1 MSDMLTTILF
11 SVSKKKSRSFAKYAK
26 KKSQEKG
33 SVLEKTEIRSFAVQS
48 PSQATIYK
56 LFTTPL
62 VPVRMSG
69 QAVIGPRIAAN
80 YGLQI
85 QAFGVNL
92 LNSLMKFM
100 TVRRNASKNKE
111 VLQLLFAECFSLV

>member
-1 MSDMLTTILF
+1 MQR
-11 SVSKKKSRSFAKYAK
+11 KKAK
-26 KKSQEKG
+26 KRVPFLKKQKLG
-33 SVLEKTEIRSFAVQS
+33 LS
-48 PSQATIYK
+48 PSKALLRPQFLK
-56 LFTTPL
+56 LFTTSL

-69 QAVIGPRIAAN
+69 QAFIVIGPRIAAN

-100 TVRRNASKNKE
+100 TVKGNASKNKE
-111 VLQLLFAECFSLV
+111 VLPLLFAECFSLV